1 MRVCH
6 GTRTLLVSDADTI
19 PAHVP
24 SIPPA
29 LHRFL
34 ETKFLFWLEVLSVLG
49 VARNGVEALQ
59 TATDW
64 LEVCR
69 IPMIDIFSKL
79 LRPDAGV
86 TNIRTRQ
93 RLFSFRNRI
102 LRGHQRIFSAYLSF
116 CARGGPKKFDRTKT
130 I

>member
-69 IPMIDIFSKL
+69 TPMINIFPEF
-79 LRPDAGV
+79 LRPDVGV
-86 TNIRTRQ
+86 TNARPRQ
-93 RLFSFRNRI
+93 RLFSFHNRI
-102 LRGHQRIFSAYLSF
+102 LRGH
-116 CARGGPKKFDRTKT
+116 
-130 I
+130 